1 MKIRCL
7 IRTALTAALGA
18 ALLGSFAFAADI
30 PEVGVAAETS
40 EASGEE
46 TGQKKDYEQL
56 TVGST
61 TALTGAFFTDMWG
74 NGAADL
80 DVRTLLHGYDLIRWN
95 AADGIF
101 EADPSVISGVVAT
114 EDSSGNRTFTISLY
128 SDMKYSDGTQIG
140 AADYAFAILLT
151 ASPEVEQ
158 IGGRIG
164 KSSFIL
170 GYDAYLSGEKKA
182 FEGVR
187 ILGERE
193 LAVTIRAD
201 YLPYFY
207 ELGLLNFSPAP
218 ISVIAPGCT
227 VKDDGE
233 GAYISSEGAAE
244 PFSAQLL
251 QKTILDGQIG
261 YLSHPSVVSGPY
273 VLTSFDGS
281 EASFEINPMYKGDSK
296 GNRPSIEKIR
306 YVLADNETMM
316 DELQS
321 GRIGLLNR
329 VSAAGSVQQGIA
341 LVNGKDGGFAMSS
354 YPRSGMSFIS
364 FCGETAAGGSNPV
377 RQAVAYCLDR
387 EEVTKGYEGTLGVAM
402 NCYSG
407 LGQWM
412 YQADP
417 EEYGQSLEGIRTY
430 GADEDMEE
438 NISAAAK
445 LLEADGWTLNE
456 AGDAFD
462 AAADP
467 VRYKKT
473 DAGLVRLSMTLLY
486 PEGSRI
492 GELLGEHLADHA
504 AQAGM
509 EIILQGEDMGSLLA
523 RYYGREER
531 TCDMMYLATN
541 FDMVFD
547 PAEDFT
553 EENGQMCWKNTHIP
567 ADELEKLA
575 VDMRRTR
582 PGDLESY
589 YGKWVAFQEA
599 FTTIL
604 PMIPVYSNVYFDFYT
619 DALKGYEPS
628 ENITWP
634 MGITG
639 AALSDG

>member
-1 MKIRCL
+1 M
-7 IRTALTAALGA
+7 TAALGA
-18 ALLGSFAFAADI
+18 ALLGSSAFAADI
-30 PEVGVAAETS
+30 AEVGLTAASS
-40 EASGEE
+40 EVSGEE
-46 TGQKKDYEQL
+46 TGKKKDYEQL

-80 DVRTLLHGYDLIRWN
+80 DVRTLLHGYGLIRWN

-128 SDMKYSDGTQIG
+128 SDLKYSDGTQVS

-170 GYDAYLSGEKKA
+170 GYDAYCSGEKNTL
-182 FEGVR
+182 EGLR

-193 LAVTIRAD
+193 LAVTIRSD

-207 ELGLLNFSPAP
+207 ELGLLNFTPAP

-233 GAYISSEGAAE
+233 GAYISSEGAPE

-251 QKTILDGQIG
+251 QKTILDSETG

-273 VLTSFDGS
+273 VLTSFDGL

-296 GNRPSIEKIR
+296 GNKPSIEKIR
-306 YVLADNETMM
+306 YVLADNETMV

-329 VSAAGSVQQGIA
+329 VSAAETVQQGIA
-341 LVNGKDGGFAMSS
+341 LVNGKDGGFSMSS

-387 EEVTKGYEGTLGVAM
+387 EAVTKGYEGTLGVAM
-402 NCYSG
+402 DCYSG

-412 YQADP
+412 YQAQP
-417 EEYGQSLEGIRTY
+417 EKYGQSLEGIMIY
-430 GADEDMEE
+430 DDGAGMEE
-438 NISAAAK
+438 NVKAAAG

-456 AGDAFD
+456 AGEPFD

-473 DAGLVRLSMTLLY
+473 DAGLEKLSMTLLY

-492 GELLGEHLADHA
+492 GGLLEENLAAYA

-509 EIILQGEDMGSLLA
+509 EIILQSEDMGNLLA

-531 TCDMMYLATN
+531 TCDMMFLATN

-567 ADELEKLA
+567 ADGLEKLA
-575 VDMRRTR
+575 VDMRRTK
-582 PGDLESY
+582 PGDLETY
-589 YGKWVAFQEA
+589 YGKWVAFQEE
-599 FTTIL
+599 FTSLL
-604 PMIPVYSNVYFDFYT
+604 PVIPVYSNVYFDFYT

-634 MGITG
+634 TGITG

>member
-7 IRTALTAALGA
+7 IRTAMTAALGV
-18 ALLGSFAFAADI
+18 ALLGSSAFAADI
-30 PEVGVAAETS
+30 AEVGLTAASS
-40 EASGEE
+40 EVSGEE
-46 TGQKKDYEQL
+46 TGKKKDYEQL

-80 DVRTLLHGYDLIRWN
+80 DVRTLLHGYGLIRWN

-128 SDMKYSDGTQIG
+128 SDLKYSDGTQVS

-170 GYDAYLSGEKKA
+170 GYDAYCSGEKNTL
-182 FEGVR
+182 EGLR

-193 LAVTIRAD
+193 LAVTIRSD

-207 ELGLLNFSPAP
+207 ELGLLNFTPAP

-233 GAYISSEGAAE
+233 GAYISSEGAPE

-251 QKTILDGQIG
+251 QKTILDSETG

-273 VLTSFDGS
+273 VLTSFDGL

-296 GNRPSIEKIR
+296 GNKPSIEKIR
-306 YVLADNETMM
+306 YVLADNETMV

-329 VSAAGSVQQGIA
+329 VSAAETVQQGIA
-341 LVNGKDGGFAMSS
+341 LVNGKDGGFSMSS

-387 EEVTKGYEGTLGVAM
+387 EAVTKGYEGTLGVAM
-402 NCYSG
+402 DCYSG

-412 YQADP
+412 YQAQP
-417 EEYGQSLEGIRTY
+417 EKYGQSLEGIMIY
-430 GADEDMEE
+430 DDGAGMEE
-438 NISAAAK
+438 NVKAAAG

-456 AGDAFD
+456 AGEPFD

-473 DAGLVRLSMTLLY
+473 DAGLEKLSMTLLY

-492 GELLGEHLADHA
+492 GDRK
-504 AQAGM
+504 
-509 EIILQGEDMGSLLA
+509 S
-523 RYYGREER
+523 
-531 TCDMMYLATN
+531 
-541 FDMVFD
+541 V
-547 PAEDFT
+547 
-553 EENGQMCWKNTHIP
+553 
-567 ADELEKLA
+567 
-575 VDMRRTR
+575 V
-582 PGDLESY
+582 
-589 YGKWVAFQEA
+589 
-599 FTTIL
+599 
-604 PMIPVYSNVYFDFYT
+604 
-619 DALKGYEPS
+619 
-628 ENITWP
+628 
-634 MGITG
+634 
-639 AALSDG
+639 